1 MSNPYP
7 PNPDDSGTSSGHGQ
21 DPRGPASSPQQPY
34 GQPPGASPS
43 PEPPYGQGGY
53 GYGPQNPGAMPPPE
67 QYGGYPPMGGPG
79 AGQPADVMPRFLA
92 RLLDFLIV
100 GITYSIVVS
109 FIILGLIMG
118 TGDAGTAGMMGGGN
132 LGAAD
137 VVSSILSALV
147 ILAYFSLMESYTGR
161 TLGKMIMK
169 LEVRGAGGGRP
180 TLAEAVKR
188 NAWTALGILSIVPLV
203 GWLLGWV
210 LQLAAAVA
218 IAVTIS
224 NDTVAR
230 QGWHDRFADGT
241 TVVRAG

>member
-7 PNPDDSGTSSGHGQ
+7 PNPDDSGTPSGYGQ
-21 DPRGPASSPQQPY
+21 DSRGPASSPQQPY
-34 GQPPGASPS
+34 GQPSGATPP
-43 PEPPYGQGGY
+43 PETSYGQGGY
-53 GYGPQNPGAMPPPE
+53 GYGPQHPGAMPPPE
-67 QYGGYPPMGGPG
+67 QYGGYPSTGGPG
-79 AGQPADVMPRFLA
+79 SGQPADVMPRFLA

-100 GITYSIVVS
+100 GITYGIVVS
-109 FIILGLIMG
+109 FVILGLIMG
-118 TGDAGTAGMMGGGN
+118 TSDAGTVGMMGGGD

-137 VVSSILSALV
+137 ALSTILSALV
-147 ILAYFSLMESYTGR
+147 VLAYFSLMESYTGR

-188 NAWTALGILSIVPLV
+188 NAWTALGVVGLVPLV
-203 GWLLGWV
+203 GVFLSWV
-210 LQLAAAVA
+210 LQVAAAVA

-224 NDTVAR
+224 NDPVAR